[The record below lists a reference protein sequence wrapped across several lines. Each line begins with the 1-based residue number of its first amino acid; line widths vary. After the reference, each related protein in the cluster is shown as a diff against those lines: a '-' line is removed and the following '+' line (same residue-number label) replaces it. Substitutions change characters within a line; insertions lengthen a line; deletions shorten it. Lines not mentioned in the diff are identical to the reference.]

1 MELTPLRRAN
11 TGAMLGGVC
20 ASLARRWQVDPT
32 IVRIAMVLLALM
44 GGLGIAFYVGAV
56 LLVPRDGSTEV
67 PVNRIAPFTRRWSPT
82 ATIGA
87 VVGLGLLITIAIG
100 SWLPF
105 GIAPAVGLAF
115 LWYFGFYRRRPHTTG
130 QPPSADAGQ
139 SALPAA
145 TQPPTRP
152 VEAMTPFERAAAEWQ
167 QRVAEQDL
175 RTTRPRHS
183 DAVPHQLP
191 VGSPTEPSDVPRL
204 VEYRPAN
211 PSDYSAAPSA
221 PPPVP
226 DWTPPTGPRRP
237 RARWL
242 WPLVLCLNGLGLA
255 TLAVLSEAFGVA
267 VPPIAYAGTVLG
279 ALGLGLFIGAFAG
292 RPGGLLPLSVLA
304 GLVTVTMLLPG
315 PGFGPMGD
323 HTYSYTSM
331 AQLPATKQSHGGGDV
346 IIDLR
351 QLSVTESRQIE
362 FDNGLGDVTVKLPAT
377 GNVVVQWKVGLG
389 DYTGP
394 DGRREGVDGSGTYE
408 RISNPAGPT
417 LTVVVQV
424 GAGDLNVVTS

>member
-1 MELTPLRRAN
+1 
-11 TGAMLGGVC
+11 
-20 ASLARRWQVDPT
+20 
-32 IVRIAMVLLALM
+32 
-44 GGLGIAFYVGAV
+44 
-56 LLVPRDGSTEV
+56 
-67 PVNRIAPFTRRWSPT
+67 
-82 ATIGA
+82 
-87 VVGLGLLITIAIG
+87 
-100 SWLPF
+100 
-105 GIAPAVGLAF
+105 
-115 LWYFGFYRRRPHTTG
+115 
-130 QPPSADAGQ
+130 
-139 SALPAA
+139 
-145 TQPPTRP
+145 
-152 VEAMTPFERAAAEWQ
+152 
-167 QRVAEQDL
+167 
-175 RTTRPRHS
+175 
-183 DAVPHQLP
+183 
-191 VGSPTEPSDVPRL
+191 
-204 VEYRPAN
+204 
-211 PSDYSAAPSA
+211 
-221 PPPVP
+221 
-226 DWTPPTGPRRP
+226 
-237 RARWL
+237 
-242 WPLVLCLNGLGLA
+242 VLCLNGLGLA